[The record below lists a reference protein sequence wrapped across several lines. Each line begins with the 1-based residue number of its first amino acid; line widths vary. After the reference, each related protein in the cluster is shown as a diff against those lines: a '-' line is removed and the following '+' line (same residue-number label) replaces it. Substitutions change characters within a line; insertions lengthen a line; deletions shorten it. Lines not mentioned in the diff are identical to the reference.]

1 MYIINKFTDYLLLNV
16 HSVSSVG
23 LYNGKSGM
31 SLCLFELSQYLHDGT
46 LEDKAF
52 ELLQESLAL
61 SSKKDRIDFEA
72 GLSGI
77 GFVLLYLI
85 QNQLIDADYEEL
97 FGEQSRKIVSRLQ
110 EQSVFS
116 VKDLSFVYF
125 LELLIHW
132 TSKEDRDTGILD

>member
-1 MYIINKFTDYLLLNV
+1 
-16 HSVSSVG
+16 
-23 LYNGKSGM
+23 M